1 MMKNKMFS
9 TLGLAMRAG
18 KVVSGDDTV
27 LKAVRAGEAKL
38 VLLATDAAANAQKKF
53 RDKCSFYQI
62 PLIEYGSR
70 FELGSAVGKVDRVVL
85 AVTEAGFAARI
96 AQCHGKPA
104 EVEGIDETRQ
114 TGQQG

>member
-1 MMKNKMFS
+1 MMKNKLFQ

-27 LKAVRAGEAKL
+27 MKAVRSGEAKL
-38 VLLATDAAANAQKKF
+38 VLLASDAAPNAQKKF
-53 RDKCSFYQI
+53 RDKCSHYRI
-62 PLIEYGSR
+62 PLLEYGSR
-70 FELGSAVGKVDRVVL
+70 HELGAAVGKVERVVL

-104 EVEGIDETRQ
+104 EVEGIDETR
-114 TGQQG
+114 